1 MKKNN
6 ISIVE
11 IGKIVGQCYDG
22 FEDVWTGYNPELDKI
37 DVICAIHEHNPEKQ
51 LFTNLKSKINVN
63 VARRYGT
70 QFVEQYCNISIINY
84 L

>member
-6 ISIVE
+6 VSIVE
-11 IGKIVGQCYDG
+11 IGQIVGKCYDG

-51 LFTNLKSKINVN
+51 LFKNLESKINVN
-63 VARRYGT
+63 IARKYGT
-70 QFVEQYCNISIINY
+70 RFVEQHCNISIINY

>member
-6 ISIVE
+6 VSIVE

-22 FEDVWTGYNPELDKI
+22 FEDVWTGYDQDTNKI
-37 DVICAIHEHNPEKQ
+37 DVICAIQEDNPQKQ
-51 LFTNLKSKINVN
+51 MFDNLKSKIGVN
-63 VARRYGT
+63 IARKYGT
-70 QFVEQYCNISIINY
+70 QFVEQFCNISIINY

>member
-6 ISIVE
+6 VSIVE

-22 FEDVWTGYNPELDKI
+22 FQDVWTGYNQDINKI
-37 DVICAIHEHNPEKQ
+37 DIICAIRKNNPEKQ
-51 LFTNLKSKINVN
+51 LFDNLKFKIGVN
-63 VARRYGT
+63 IAREYGT
-70 QFVEQYCNISIINY
+70 QFVEQFCNISIINY